1 MTRSNPSRVDDFPP
15 ARPSAHPRAGVALV
29 IGVFVLLAGL
39 YSVVVPP
46 FETPDEIWHYA
57 FIQHLAVGR
66 GLPVSEPNT
75 QALWRQQGVQA
86 PGYYLA
92 AAALTAVIDQSDF
105 PAIYGRA
112 NPHAAIGQPD
122 ATANRNYLIHHADEG
137 WPWRGS
143 ILALHL
149 ARFFS
154 VLLGAVTLWATYR
167 ALALITDRRWALIGT
182 ALVGFIPQFIF
193 ISAAASN
200 DNAINALAALVL
212 WRLVALVVTPP
223 KAKNQT
229 ESLSSSHP
237 EPVEGWP
244 TPQQSPT
251 LRSRSTQGAQS
262 DFRPGSEYSRKDW
275 GSALALGCLL
285 GLALLSKLSALALV
299 ALTGLTLLLA
309 AWRAHSWRTLI
320 VSSLAVGLPAI
331 AIAGWWY
338 GRNWALYRDPLA
350 WNVWQANI
358 LLRVIPAGWETI
370 IAELGSLERSFW
382 GLFGWLNAPYT
393 TWVYAVFRVLAIG
406 FTLGLLLHVVR
417 WLIAL
422 AKRNRPAFD
431 WRWAGGWL
439 LILWLGL
446 LAFSWVRFMRVA
458 PAAQGRYF
466 FPAAPA
472 LALLLILALGGYRLL
487 GLSERATRRGGW
499 GIAAALVL
507 LSAVTPFWIIRPAY
521 QPPPAAPTAAVSAV
535 RAELGNQFAIVGV
548 SAEPA
553 QLMPGGTADVTVVWQ
568 ALAPMRDDY
577 SVFVHLVDEEG
588 ITIAQTDTMP
598 GGGLRP
604 TSQWSA
610 GETRA
615 ERYAVKIPTAAYTPD
630 RGRWAVGLYDHKTN
644 QRLPVRL
651 VSADPALDVQT
662 DNDSLRF
669 GVAAVAA
676 RTGEVPNR
684 IMADFADN
692 VTLAGYRFSSRS
704 VRAGEPLTV
713 TLYWQARGPV
723 AGDYTTFAHL
733 LDAGFNTYGGHDSVP
748 QPPTNAWQPGRI
760 VTDTHTF
767 TISLGATPGFY
778 QIEASLYTLP
788 DFDRLGLEH
797 TSGAEGAD
805 RLLLG
810 PVRVILQQP

>member
-1 MTRSNPSRVDDFPP
+1 M
-15 ARPSAHPRAGVALV
+15 

-57 FIQHLAVGR
+57 FVQHLAAGR

-92 AAALTAVIDQSDF
+92 AAALTAAIGQDDF

-112 NPHAAIGQPD
+112 NPHAAIGQPG
-122 ATANRNYLIHHADEG
+122 ATANRNYLIHHAEEG

-154 VLLGAVTLWATYR
+154 VFLGAVTLWATYR
-167 ALALITDRRWALIGT
+167 ALALIVSTRWALIGT

-212 WRLVALVVTPP
+212 WRLVALVVAP
-223 KAKNQT
+223 
-229 ESLSSSHP
+229 P
-237 EPVEGWP
+237 EPKILSENRNARSDWPGGRVEG
-244 TPQQSPT
+244 
-251 LRSRSTQGAQS
+251 RSIARKNAAPSTSSGDVPS
-262 DFRPGSEYSRKDW
+262 GFRVGPKYSWKSL

-299 ALTGLTLLLA
+299 ALTGMTLLLA
-309 AWRAHSWRTLI
+309 AWRARSWRALI
-320 VSSLAVGLPAI
+320 GNSLAVGLPAL

-338 GRNWALYRDPLA
+338 GRNWVLYRDPLA
-350 WNVWQANI
+350 WNIWQANI
-358 LLRVIPAGWETI
+358 LLRVIPAGWGTI

-382 GLFGWLNAPYT
+382 GLFGWLNVPYPA
-393 TWVYAVFRVLAIG
+393 WVHTAFRVLEIG
-406 FTLGLLLHVVR
+406 LALGLLLHVLR

-422 AKRNRPAFD
+422 ARRNRPAFD

-439 LILWLGL
+439 LISWLGL
-446 LAFSWVRFMRVA
+446 LAVSWVRFMRIA

-466 FPAAPA
+466 FPAAPS

-487 GLSERATRRGGW
+487 GLTERATRRAGW

-507 LSAVTPFWIIRPAY
+507 LSAATPFWIIRPAY
-521 QPPPAAPTAAVSAV
+521 LPPPAAPTAAVSAV
-535 RAELGNQFAIVGV
+535 RAELGNQFAILGV

-553 QLMPGGTADVTVVWQ
+553 QLMPGETADVTVVWQ
-568 ALAPMRDDY
+568 ALAPVRDDY
-577 SVFVHLVDEEG
+577 SVFVHLVNDDG
-588 ITIAQTDTMP
+588 LTIAQTDTMP
-598 GGGLRP
+598 GGGLLP
-604 TSQWSA
+604 TSQWTP
-610 GETRA
+610 GQTRT
-615 ERYAVKIPTAAYTPD
+615 ERYAVAIPTAAYTPD
-630 RGRWAVGLYDHKTN
+630 RGRWVVGMYIHKTGE
-644 QRLPVRL
+644 RLPVHL
-651 VSADPALDVQT
+651 VSADPAVAAEADA
-662 DNDSLRF
+662 DSLRF
-669 GVAAVAA
+669 GAAEVAA

-692 VTLAGYRFSSRS
+692 VTLAGYHFSSRS
-704 VRAGEPLTV
+704 VGAGEPFTV
-713 TLYWQARGPV
+713 TLFWRARGPV

-733 LDAGFNTYGGHDSVP
+733 LDAGFATYGGHDGI
-748 QPPTNAWQPGRI
+748 AAAAHKRLAARPGR
-760 VTDTHTF
+760 
-767 TISLGATPGFY
+767 
-778 QIEASLYTLP
+778 
-788 DFDRLGLEH
+788 DRH
-797 TSGAEGAD
+797 ARVH
-805 RLLLG
+805 RLT
-810 PVRVILQQP
+810 